1 MNEHD
6 FEDRGRSHGNAY
18 TSDLEYMNGML
29 GAPRWGK
36 CYDWTLRRWVMIKF
50 QPLAGHRDRVTPA
63 DVDVQLQEEHLYE
76 QSRTSMQATL
86 ADTRAT
92 KNRNAMALYVAH
104 MQEHGPQTVKTL
116 KTLGSWKNR
125 NSIITH
131 LKEHED
137 TYVRFSGR
145 AITDDR
151 WGIHGQEF
159 DMSEFIHRAGAALQA
174 KRVR

>member
-1 MNEHD
+1 MSEHD
-6 FEDRGRSHGNAY
+6 FEDYGRSHGNAY
-18 TSDLEYMNGML
+18 TTDIEYMNGMMA
-29 GAPRWGK
+29 APVMAVI
-36 CYDWTLRRWVMIKF
+36 YDWTIRRYRQVKM
-50 QPLAGHRDRVTPA
+50 QPLAGHRDRPA
-63 DVDVQLQEEHLYE
+63 PVDVDVQLQEEHLYE

-92 KNRNAMALYVAH
+92 KNRNAMALYVKY

-131 LKEHED
+131 LKEHAD
-137 TYVRFSGR
+137 TYIRFPGR
-145 AITDDR
+145 GITDDY
-151 WGIHGQEF
+151 WGLPGQTF